1 MIVHLCTL
9 SQSMK
14 LGILIALRLLI
25 NSSYEPKLEIDYDD
39 SYDVMFF
46 KVAAKTIFKRLCQKL
61 SILGHINVLPIN
73 INMTT

>member
-1 MIVHLCTL
+1 
-9 SQSMK
+9 MK

-46 KVAAKTIFKRLCQKL
+46 KVAAKTIFERLCQKL